1 MKSKATYIKEGFFS
15 IEAMGSGFYWLVGM
29 ILAFSAVGTLYALSG
44 SNQEIQNINQL
55 LQVARHLKS
64 SKGYK
69 KGDLVPDMVK
79 LNIIPTNVTISG
91 NKLFNTHGGEIQ
103 VNGNNNGIGYALIT
117 KKIPQSDCIK
127 VASNISRGSLVY
139 QTKINNKNTTG
150 EVDSHE
156 AAVQCV
162 IGDNTIVFSTRQ

>member
-1 MKSKATYIKEGFFS
+1 MKSKAKYIKEGFFS

-44 SNQEIQNINQL
+44 SNQEIQNTNQL

-69 KGDLVPDMVK
+69 KGNLIPDMLK
-79 LNIIPTNVTISG
+79 LDIIPANVTVSG
-91 NKLFNTHGGEIQ
+91 AKLFNNHGGEIQ
-103 VNGNNNGIGYALIT
+103 INGNSNGIGYTLIT
-117 KKIPQSDCIK
+117 KNIPQSDCIK
-127 VASNISRGSLVY
+127 IASNISRGSLVY

-156 AAVQCV
+156 AATQCV